1 MSMSKQDENN
11 FFFDKNCENKI
22 SKEKI
27 ISEEKNQRTSVSTN
41 ETFEF
46 EFCSD
51 DEIDFNFD
59 FFPKKTTLKFTD
71 MLVDNWKEKIKI
83 VRDDII
89 KNLINEK
96 NIIEQNSE

>member
-1 MSMSKQDENN
+1 
-11 FFFDKNCENKI
+11 
-22 SKEKI
+22 
-27 ISEEKNQRTSVSTN
+27 
-41 ETFEF
+41 
-46 EFCSD
+46 
-51 DEIDFNFD
+51 
-59 FFPKKTTLKFTD
+59 